1 MLLSLPGSAAGYQ
14 ATAVFVY
21 PRKCDRRARQMDLG
35 VGGQLGVPRGFK
47 PSKEG
52 PSGKLAGPSFLSPA
66 LPARQGWTGAFSVQ
80 QRLR

>member
-21 PRKCDRRARQMDLG
+21 PRKCDRRARQMDRWMENW
-35 VGGQLGVPRGFK
+35 GVPRGFE
-47 PSKEG
+47 PPKEG
-52 PSGKLAGPSFLSPA
+52 PSGKLAEPSFCSPA

-80 QRLR
+80 QGLR